1 MARAAAGVAQ
11 SISEKVKVEPLPT
24 SLVTNFAAVQFDEFA
39 GQRETK
45 TRALGFGGR
54 PLAHLAK
61 LLEHRSAVFGG
72 DPDTRVG
79 DTNLDPAGNRF
90 RAHRD
95 PSAVGREL
103 HRDYGVER
111 RRTLFR

>member
-1 MARAAAGVAQ
+1 M
-11 SISEKVKVEPLPT
+11 SENVKVEPLPT
-24 SLVTNFAAVQFDEFA
+24 SLVTPILPPCNSTNLRASA
-39 GQRETK
+39 TK

-79 DTNLDPAGNRF
+79 DADLDAAGN
-90 RAHRD
+90 
-95 PSAVGREL
+95 
-103 HRDYGVER
+103 
-111 RRTLFR
+111 